1 MTMPETDTDARLDG
15 NAAAGLLA
23 EVFTAEATAAV
34 VGCAGCGAEGAVG
47 AAHVYDRA
55 PGVVVRCP
63 ACGGVLMRFAR
74 IRDAMVADLRG
85 VATLSYRVD
94 G

>member
-1 MTMPETDTDARLDG
+1 
-15 NAAAGLLA
+15 
-23 EVFTAEATAAV
+23 
-34 VGCAGCGAEGAVG
+34 
-47 AAHVYDRA
+47 
-55 PGVVVRCP
+55 
-63 ACGGVLMRFAR
+63 VLMRFAR